1 MSDKVSLPSSS
12 YDEMVKII
20 KGYGNLN
27 GAASLNDVA
36 ILVGMNRTVVS
47 GNNKFLSESG
57 IISGGNNKSA
67 TDLGAKLGRA
77 LDHNQFADAQACWK
91 ELVSSNEGIAG
102 LVTTVRIKGGMSTE
116 DLSAHILYVSG
127 QNNTKANKT
136 GANALV
142 EILKASGLVEL
153 SDGKL
158 VVAQPNG
165 DPEISIA
172 QVEESPVTQQE
183 NSTAQPQAAL
193 QGTNQQAQSTYGVAT
208 QSPPQ
213 IAINIQLHLPETD
226 KPEVYESLFKALKD
240 NLLS

>member
-20 KGYGNLN
+20 KGYGHLN
-27 GAASLNDVA
+27 GAASLDDVA
-36 ILVGMNRTVVS
+36 KLVGMNRTVVS

-57 IISGGNNKSA
+57 IISGGNKKSA

-116 DLSAHILYVSG
+116 DLAAHILYVSG

-193 QGTNQQAQSTYGVAT
+193 QGTNHQAQPTYGVAT
-208 QSPPQ
+208 QSTPQ